1 MMFHKLTFFLN
12 HIFLFYFSMQPLQQF
27 EWYGAP
33 QGYHIKY
40 RPVGCECS
48 FSEAFVYDITANSHQ
63 LVDLQEYTLYEV
75 TMVAVNDIGESA
87 LAPLAVERTRE
98 SGKPIFMH
106 LIVYSVCP
114 MNEVCIPYV
123 GVSGVKG
130 FSTQLPSQF
139 LLSST

>member
-1 MMFHKLTFFLN
+1 MSSLQNLTF
-12 HIFLFYFSMQPLQQF
+12 IFSQQPLQQF

-87 LAPLAVERTRE
+87 FAPVSVERTRE
-98 SGKPIFMH
+98 SGKLIFIYH
-106 LIVYSVCP
+106 AV
-114 MNEVCIPYV
+114 
-123 GVSGVKG
+123 
-130 FSTQLPSQF
+130 
-139 LLSST
+139 

>member
-1 MMFHKLTFFLN
+1 MCFCCKILHFF
-12 HIFLFYFSMQPLQQF
+12 FYLPIKPLQQF

-87 LAPLAVERTRE
+87 FAPVAVERTRE
-98 SGKPIFMH
+98 SGKLIYMH
-106 LIVYSVCP
+106 YVIYS
-114 MNEVCIPYV
+114 IPCLV
-123 GVSGVKG
+123 FIPRVEG
-130 FSTQLPSQF
+130 
-139 LLSST
+139 SSHTDLERVV

>member
-1 MMFHKLTFFLN
+1 MSQVYLTCFLQNLTF
-12 HIFLFYFSMQPLQQF
+12 LFSLSLTIKPLQQF

-87 LAPLAVERTRE
+87 FAPVAVERTRE
-98 SGKPIFMH
+98 SGKSIYMLF
-106 LIVYSVCP
+106 L
-114 MNEVCIPYV
+114 CI
-123 GVSGVKG
+123 
-130 FSTQLPSQF
+130 
-139 LLSST
+139 